1 MLDGHI
7 SVEAPTMLVTRPT
20 DWANIM
26 RDRRI
31 ELGMS
36 QSELAERIRMSRQWV
51 VGFENGNAGVADL
64 AVALRL
70 ANVLGVD
77 TSLSARGG
85 A

>member
-1 MLDGHI
+1 ML
-7 SVEAPTMLVTRPT
+7 ATRPT